1 MSKFAQEDSMP
12 KTLNV
17 KKLLTGITI
26 LLLASG
32 LFFIVSAADENK
44 IPITTSSDQARQS
57 YLKGRDLADRLQA
70 RESLPYFQKAV
81 AEDPNFAVAYL
92 NLAGS
97 AQNAKDFFAN
107 VNKAVA
113 LKDKVS
119 EGERLWILGQE
130 AGSNGFP
137 LKQKDYYQ
145 KLVAQYPNDERA
157 HNLLAT
163 VNFGLQDYKAAVQG
177 YENAIR
183 INPQYSPAY
192 NLLGYAYR
200 FLEQYDKSE
209 QAFKKYIDLIPNDPN
224 PYDSYAELLLK
235 IGRYDDSIT
244 NYRKALQA
252 DRNFVASYV
261 GIASNLDAKG
271 DYESARKELQTLLN
285 NAGNDGERRTAH
297 FSMSVSYAAAGDLE
311 KAIAEQEQMYQIAAK
326 SNDSAN
332 MSGDLVTVGNLLL
345 ELGRVDEAQKKFE
358 QAAKIIVDS
367 NLSADVKR
375 NAKEGLLFNTAEAKL
390 KKGDFAA
397 AKTAAAEFKKEV
409 GGGDNPFQ
417 VRLAHEIEG
426 RIALEE
432 KQFDKAITELKQSN
446 LQNPYNLY
454 RLARAYEGKGD
465 TANAATFYKKAAN
478 NNTIANLN
486 LALIRSKAKKAAG
499 I

>member
-1 MSKFAQEDSMP
+1 MYPSKLHTFQEDAMP
-12 KTLNV
+12 KTSSFRIFL
-17 KKLLTGITI
+17 TI
-26 LLLASG
+26 LLITLGFLSNAG
-32 LFFIVSAADENK
+32 AAENK

-70 RESLPYFQKAV
+70 RESLPFFQKAV
-81 AEDPNFAVAYL
+81 AEDPNFALAYVS
-92 NLAGS
+92 LAAS
-97 AQNAKDFFAN
+97 AQSAKDFFEN

-130 AGSNGFP
+130 AGANGFP
-137 LKQKDYYQ
+137 IKQKEYYE

-163 VNFGLQDYKAAVQG
+163 VQFGLQNYKEAVKG

-183 INPQYSPAY
+183 INPEYSPAY
-192 NLLGYAYR
+192 NLLGYANR

-209 QAFKKYIDLIPNDPN
+209 QAFQKYIKLIPNDPN

-261 GIASNLDAKG
+261 GIASNLDMKG
-271 DYESARKELQTLLN
+271 DHEAARKELQTLLN
-285 NAGNDGERRTAH
+285 NARNDAERRTAH
-297 FSMSVSYAAAGDLE
+297 FSMSVSYAAAGNLE
-311 KAIAEQEQMYQIAAK
+311 KALAEQEKMYALASK
-326 SNDSAN
+326 NNDPAN
-332 MSGDLVTVGNLLL
+332 MSGDLVTMGNLLL
-345 ELGRVDEAQKKFE
+345 ELGRVDEAQKKFD
-358 QAAKIIVDS
+358 QAAKVIADS
-367 NLSADVKR
+367 NLSGDIKR
-375 NAKEGLLFNTAEAKL
+375 NAQEGHLFNTAEAKL

-397 AKTAAAEFKKEV
+397 AKTAAAEFKKQAE
-409 GGGDNPFQ
+409 GGGNPFQ
-417 VRLAHEIEG
+417 IFQAHEIAG

-432 KQFDKAITELKQSN
+432 KQFDKAITDLKQSN

-465 TANAATFYKKAAN
+465 SANAAAFYKKAAN
-478 NNTIANLN
+478 HNTIANLN
-486 LALIRSKAKKAAG
+486 LALIRSKARKAAA